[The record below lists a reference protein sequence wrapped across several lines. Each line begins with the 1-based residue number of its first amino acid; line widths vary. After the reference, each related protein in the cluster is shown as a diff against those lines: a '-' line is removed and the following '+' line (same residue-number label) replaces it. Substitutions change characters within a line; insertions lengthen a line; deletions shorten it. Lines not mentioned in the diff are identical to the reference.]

1 MSLKIA
7 MFFKILINIQ
17 ILTIFQRLKFVFVKF
32 HV

>member
-32 HV
+32 HP